1 MQEASDKFFSRLG
14 KKRPTKSNYFAERT
28 ESEQRKLVKFASQSY
43 PIVHEDVLK
52 EAEKFLEEN
61 KEKHS
66 IYASMNLLDFFDR
79 LIKKRPLVFIGAQDD
94 WMDKYGTKGSGDW
107 DRKARNDIEN
117 FLTYREQKLSALIQL
132 STETL
137 LINTGGR
144 YNKGQAAPEGS
155 FIKEAVYVGVVGA
168 RFEKPGKMDHQDCVI
183 SQHSESWGRQQSR
196 FKFEQI
202 GHSDLFFNVTL
213 YKNRMRLSF
222 ETFLLEANRRG
233 QQQKKNIYCHV
244 VGLGLGVWQL
254 QGYQNQTKH
263 FFDAFEE
270 SLDNLLENSNID
282 HLSDVD
288 FSWVDPP
295 VDAVFKHLH
304 KFKDSNVLIHI
315 SRRDPFAKH
324 EREKVNNLL

>member
-1 MQEASDKFFSRLG
+1 MQEASNKFFSRLG

-28 ESEQRKLVKFASQSY
+28 ESEQRKLLTFASRSY

-52 EAEKFLEEN
+52 KAMRFLEKN
-61 KEKHS
+61 KETHPM
-66 IYASMNLLDFFDR
+66 YASMTLLDFFDR
-79 LIKKRPLVFIGAQDD
+79 LIKKRPLVFVGAQDD
-94 WMDKYGTKGSGDW
+94 WMDKYGNKGSGDW
-107 DRKARNDIEN
+107 DWKAENDIEN
-117 FLTYREQKLSALIQL
+117 FLTYREQKISALIQL

-137 LINTGGR
+137 LINSGGR
-144 YNKGQAAPEGS
+144 FNKGQQAPDGS

-183 SQHSESWGRQQSR
+183 SKDSDRWRRQRSR
-196 FKFEQI
+196 YEHEQI
-202 GHSDLFFNVTL
+202 GHSDFFFNVTQ
-213 YKNRMRLSF
+213 YKKRMRLSF

-233 QQQKKNIYCHV
+233 QQLKKKVYCHV

-270 SLDNLLENSNID
+270 SLDNLLENNIIR

-295 VDAVFKHLH
+295 VNAVFKHHH
-304 KFKDSNVLIHI
+304 KFKDSNVRIHI

-324 EREKVNNLL
+324 EREQVNN